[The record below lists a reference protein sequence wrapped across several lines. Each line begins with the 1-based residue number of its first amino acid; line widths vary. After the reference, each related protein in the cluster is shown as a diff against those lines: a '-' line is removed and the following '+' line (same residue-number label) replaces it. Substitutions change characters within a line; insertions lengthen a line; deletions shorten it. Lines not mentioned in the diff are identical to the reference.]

1 MKCSFLFLDES
12 NYSVHKRCRGG
23 SKIKKVKECKS
34 ACNELEIPLSGKPF
48 KNGKPCFRGGNGKCF
63 QNGRRGKKAK
73 LICTKKGI
81 LLDVVYALMTDNINN
96 IYLF

>member
-1 MKCSFLFLDES
+1 M
-12 NYSVHKRCRGG
+12 
-23 SKIKKVKECKS
+23 KVKECKS

-63 QNGRRGKKAK
+63 QNGRHGKKAK

-81 LLDVVYALMTDNINN
+81 LLDVVYALMTDNI
-96 IYLF
+96 ISAVKQYIFVLMTSQMLF